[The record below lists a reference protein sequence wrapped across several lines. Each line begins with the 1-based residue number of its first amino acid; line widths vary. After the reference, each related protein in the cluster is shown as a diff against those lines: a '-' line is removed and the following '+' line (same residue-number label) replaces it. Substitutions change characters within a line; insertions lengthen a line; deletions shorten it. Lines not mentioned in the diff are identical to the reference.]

1 METAEAA
8 LLSRPRSHRLRD
20 LSVLH
25 PLQDLALLLILAVAA
40 IVFFASFTQSVVG
53 FGTAMV
59 GMPLM
64 VMALDIHIAAPLIAL
79 LGLTLETIML
89 LYYRQSVSLM
99 VLWRLIIA
107 AVLGIPLGVL
117 AIQRIPEQVVL
128 TALGVIIAG
137 YAIYGLLRLRLPR
150 LESHLWAYG
159 AGFLS
164 GLLGG
169 AYNTAGPPVV
179 IYGHCKRWPPEQF
192 RGNLQGFFLVIDLLV
207 IANHAV
213 VGNITPVVWQTY
225 LIALAPLVLGF
236 AIGARLAKRINPA
249 LYSQIVL
256 VMLVILGV
264 RLVL

>member
-1 METAEAA
+1 
-8 LLSRPRSHRLRD
+8 
-20 LSVLH
+20 
-25 PLQDLALLLILAVAA
+25 
-40 IVFFASFTQSVVG
+40 
-53 FGTAMV
+53 
-59 GMPLM
+59 
-64 VMALDIHIAAPLIAL
+64 
-79 LGLTLETIML
+79 
-89 LYYRQSVSLM
+89 
-99 VLWRLIIA
+99 
-107 AVLGIPLGVL
+107 
-117 AIQRIPEQVVL
+117 VVL
-128 TALGVIIAG
+128 TALGLVIAG

-207 IANHAV
+207 IANHAA
-213 VGNITPVVWQTY
+213 VGNMSAEVWRAY
-225 LIALAPLVLGF
+225 AIALLPLALGF
-236 AIGARLAKRINPA
+236 IVGTRLAKRIDPA